1 MEPKLYLELLKKC
14 LLNEIY
20 IENEARFLYIFASLI
35 TGNPIDSNV
44 VREIGNR
51 LPELVKRIKDARLEG
66 KPWWFVDVK
75 RGDGT
80 FERINLRNL
89 CEFSHTMIGRMRL
102 NNIEQC
108 LDVIRKE
115 NIPGDLVETGVWR
128 GGACIF
134 MKGYLKAYEMR
145 GRRVFVCDS
154 FEGLPKPTA
163 PEDEGYDFSKEK
175 MPILAITEQEV
186 RENFL
191 RYDLLDEDVIFV
203 KGWFK
208 DTLNKLPTNQIAL
221 LRLDGDLYESTI
233 DALNALYDRV
243 VPGGFIIVD
252 DYGDF
257 EPCRRAVD
265 EFRTNRGINETI
277 HKIDWAGVYWRK
289 SGVIPSVRSFH
300 TTLCRKNLFKIQDA
314 THRYSW
320 RDIPLWK
327 NPFDFANYFRLIWN
341 YRPKTIIEI
350 GTKFGGSAAMFSDI
364 LRLYGID
371 GSVITVDIE
380 PPRDFQYDNVEVIK
394 GDAKKLDEAL
404 PESRLKKLPHPW
416 LVVED
421 SSHKMED
428 CLAAIEYLDQYMEQG
443 DILVVED
450 GIILDLGLEEQYN
463 GGPNRAV
470 IEFIR
475 KRAGKYR
482 LLIEY
487 CDFWGENLTWNPNG
501 YWIKVGE

>member
-75 RGDGT
+75 RGGGT

-163 PEDEGYDFSKEK
+163 PEDERYDFSKEK

-221 LRLDGDLYESTI
+221 LRLDGDLYESTE
-233 DALNALYDRV
+233 Y
-243 VPGGFIIVD
+243 
-252 DYGDF
+252 
-257 EPCRRAVD
+257 
-265 EFRTNRGINETI
+265 
-277 HKIDWAGVYWRK
+277 
-289 SGVIPSVRSFH
+289 
-300 TTLCRKNLFKIQDA
+300 
-314 THRYSW
+314 
-320 RDIPLWK
+320 
-327 NPFDFANYFRLIWN
+327 
-341 YRPKTIIEI
+341 
-350 GTKFGGSAAMFSDI
+350 
-364 LRLYGID
+364 
-371 GSVITVDIE
+371 
-380 PPRDFQYDNVEVIK
+380 
-394 GDAKKLDEAL
+394 
-404 PESRLKKLPHPW
+404 
-416 LVVED
+416 
-421 SSHKMED
+421 
-428 CLAAIEYLDQYMEQG
+428 CLAAIEYLDQYMEPG